1 MSVSIPDWMEVSD
14 KKDHHG
20 KLSALERFVYNN
32 EPADV
37 GLEGAHTAKEF
48 RDGLQAALEEVLV
61 APRPVGWVWRA
72 RMTDGHSHYY
82 TLSFLTGAEPT
93 VAPDAVAGE
102 WVAVYSTPPTD
113 RVYDVLLVQ
122 VYTGGRR

>member
-20 KLSALERFVYNN
+20 ELSALERFVYDN

-48 RDGLQAALEEVLV
+48 RDGLQAALEEVIAAHTRV
-61 APRPVGWVWRA
+61 ICSGCKQEIDPDYCHCGGRVDQHNPMNDGHAPIPMGCQCGRA
-72 RMTDGHSHYY
+72 R
-82 TLSFLTGAEPT
+82 
-93 VAPDAVAGE
+93 
-102 WVAVYSTPPTD
+102 
-113 RVYDVLLVQ
+113 
-122 VYTGGRR
+122 